1 MEKKFYIEVSGKK
14 KIFVRSWEVKSP
26 VAVVQVIHGMAEHS
40 ARYLKLAD
48 FLNKNKVSL
57 YASDH
62 RGHGKSIPGPAYKG
76 LLDKNGLEIV
86 TDDQVI
92 LNDLIK
98 RKNQDVPIFILGHSM
113 GSFLSQRLLE
123 KNQNF
128 KVSGLIL
135 SGSNGSF
142 GLELVVGK
150 FLAKFITF
158 LKKDSP
164 SPLLDFLTFLL
175 YNKKTQK
182 HSKYDWLCSD
192 ETVVSEYIKDPLC
205 GGVLPASFYYSL
217 FSLIRETLKG
227 KNFQKI
233 PNTLPVFIIS
243 GKEDPFGR
251 YGKGAATLYKRY
263 QSLGFEDLDMKLYE
277 NSRHEILNEKN
288 KIEVYGDLLIWIKK
302 HISA

>member
-1 MEKKFYIEVSGKK
+1 MEKKFYIEVSSGK
-14 KIFVRSWEVKSP
+14 KIFVHSWEAESP
-26 VAVVQVIHGMAEHS
+26 VAVVHVIHGMAEHS
-40 ARYLKLAD
+40 ARYVKLAN
-48 FLNKNKVSL
+48 FLNRNRVSL

-76 LLDKNGLEIV
+76 LLGKNGLELV
-86 TDDQVI
+86 ADDQTI
-92 LNDLIK
+92 LNNLIK
-98 RKNQDVPIFILGHSM
+98 RKNQGVPIFILGHSM
-113 GSFLSQRLLE
+113 GSFISQRLLE
-123 KNQNF
+123 KNPNF
-128 KVSGLIL
+128 EISGLIL

-142 GLELVVGK
+142 GLELLMGK
-150 FLAKFITF
+150 FLAKFITI
-158 LKKDSP
+158 LKKDRP

-175 YNKKTQK
+175 YNKKTEK

-217 FSLIRETLKG
+217 FSLIRETLKE

-233 PNTLPVFIIS
+233 PNTLPVLIIS

-251 YGKGAATLYKRY
+251 YGKGAVALYRRY
-263 QSLGFEDLDMKLYE
+263 QSLGFEDLDIKLYE

-288 KIEVYGDLLIWIKK
+288 KIKVYSDLLLWIKK
-302 HISA
+302 HIPH